1 MCEDLAVSLNYVYD
15 WDSSPSNLEYNLGVV
30 QKVGDN
36 SKRNFLLL
44 GYAYGLKGVV
54 MSLLNTKVS
63 HRKTVNYWLHVQRD
77 TKITH
82 RERQV
87 STLETWRALVL
98 KRPYAVYIQ
107 YIYMTW
113 Q

>member
-1 MCEDLAVSLNYVYD
+1 M
-15 WDSSPSNLEYNLGVV
+15 
-30 QKVGDN
+30 GDN

-98 KRPYAVYIQ
+98 KRPCTYSIHDMAVISYCDVTGLGAIG
-107 YIYMTW
+107 
-113 Q
+113 